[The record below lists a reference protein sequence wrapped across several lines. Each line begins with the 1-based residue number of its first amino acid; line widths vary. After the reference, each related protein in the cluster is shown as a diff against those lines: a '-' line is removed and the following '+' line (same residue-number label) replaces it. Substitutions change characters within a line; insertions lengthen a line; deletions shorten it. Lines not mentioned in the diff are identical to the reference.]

1 MEGPA
6 EVLQNEIVS
15 CAPSLV
21 KRDGPPRRARK
32 CVKRDQTRLQNEYG
46 TFDHSLHKNFRQLL
60 ICVYTYISMQ
70 IHRLV
75 HVYMYIKTCIH
86 ILIYIYM

>member
-15 CAPSLV
+15 CSPSLV
-21 KRDGPPRRARK
+21 KRDGPPQRARK

-46 TFDHSLHKNFRQLL
+46 TFDHSLHKNFCQL
-60 ICVYTYISMQ
+60 
-70 IHRLV
+70 
-75 HVYMYIKTCIH
+75 
-86 ILIYIYM
+86 LIYIYIDVDMYIYIILYIFNGSRT

>member
-21 KRDGPPRRARK
+21 KRDGPPQRARK

-46 TFDHSLHKNFRQLL
+46 TFDHSLHKNFCQLL
-60 ICVYTYISMQ
+60 ICAEASPVAVGM
-70 IHRLV
+70 HKAL
-75 HVYMYIKTCIH
+75 
-86 ILIYIYM
+86 LFWP

>member
-21 KRDGPPRRARK
+21 KRDGPPQRARK
-32 CVKRDQTRLQNEYG
+32 CVNRDQTRSQNEYG
-46 TFDHSLHKNFRQLL
+46 TFDHSLHKNFCQL
-60 ICVYTYISMQ
+60 
-70 IHRLV
+70 
-75 HVYMYIKTCIH
+75 
-86 ILIYIYM
+86 LIYIYIYIPSR

>member
-21 KRDGPPRRARK
+21 KRDGPSQRARK

-46 TFDHSLHKNFRQLL
+46 TFDQSLHKNFCQLL
-60 ICVYTYISMQ
+60 I
-70 IHRLV
+70 
-75 HVYMYIKTCIH
+75 
-86 ILIYIYM
+86 

>member
-21 KRDGPPRRARK
+21 KRDGPLQRARK

-46 TFDHSLHKNFRQLL
+46 TFDHSLHKNFCQLL
-60 ICVYTYISMQ
+60 IWS
-70 IHRLV
+70 
-75 HVYMYIKTCIH
+75 
-86 ILIYIYM
+86 LIVGT

>member
-21 KRDGPPRRARK
+21 KRDGPPQRARK
-32 CVKRDQTRLQNEYG
+32 CVKRDQTRLQNEYA
-46 TFDHSLHKNFRQLL
+46 TFDHSLHKNFCQLL
-60 ICVYTYISMQ
+60 MSVRAC
-70 IHRLV
+70 RLEV
-75 HVYMYIKTCIH
+75 SAWFMSRVTS
-86 ILIYIYM
+86 

>member
-21 KRDGPPRRARK
+21 KRDGPPQRARK
-32 CVKRDQTRLQNEYG
+32 CVKRDQTRLQNEHG
-46 TFDHSLHKNFRQLL
+46 TFDHSLHKNFCQLL
-60 ICVYTYISMQ
+60 IWYKVWF
-70 IHRLV
+70 L
-75 HVYMYIKTCIH
+75 
-86 ILIYIYM
+86 